1 MPPGA
6 SLASLLL
13 LLAFVLEAG
22 GETVTTSF
30 DFPRFDSSPAD
41 ITFLADASSA
51 NGSLELNKDDIFSYG
66 RAIYTNPI
74 RLWDNQTGNLASFT
88 TNFSFSVIRRPNMT
102 DYADGLAFF
111 LAPPGYPIPENST
124 GGSFSLFNG
133 SCVSQAA
140 KVPVVVVEFDTFQDE
155 GNDAVPHVGIDL
167 GCFKSIRSSSW
178 QSLEG
183 QTRATINAVITYD
196 AGTTML
202 RAIFSGSNGYSRNV
216 PYVVDLRNELPE
228 RVDIGFAGAT
238 GAYFE
243 RHVIHSWSFNSS
255 LDLAHGKGNTTNRG
269 DAGGGNIGL
278 LAGVLAGAGTLAIVG
293 GLALFFVRRRRAY
306 AKNGGQ
312 DEVINESELD
322 EGKGPRS
329 FSYSELARAT
339 RNFAPEEKLGR
350 GGFGDVYRGILN
362 QPKMVVAIKRVAKD
376 SRQGKKEY
384 VAEVKVISRVRHR
397 NLVQLVGW
405 CHEKGELLLAYEYMP
420 NGSLDAHLYN
430 DGGNPLP
437 WPTRYSIARGV
448 AAALLYLHEE
458 SEQCVVHRD
467 VKSSNVMLDVNF
479 NAKLGDFGLARLVD
493 HGGGMETTAV
503 AGTMGYLAPETATTG
518 RASKESDVY
527 SFGVLA
533 LEIAC
538 GRRPIDHG
546 NKEGGV
552 SLVDWVW
559 DLYGKGAILEAADKR
574 LGSDFDRQQM
584 ERLMVAGLCCAHP
597 DHRQRPSMRQVTGIL
612 LFEMPL
618 PNLPTEMPEPSYG
631 GVSVSGFNLTSMNGW
646 SSSTSGTPTGFTT
659 GASVNLAGSGKPHLY
674 PVGR

>member
-6 SLASLLL
+6 SIASLLL

-30 DFPRFDSSPAD
+30 DFPRFDSSPAN

-51 NGSLELNKDDIFSYG
+51 NGSLELNANAEYSYG
-66 RAIYTNPI
+66 RAIYSNPI
-74 RLWDNQTGNLASFT
+74 RLWNNQIGNLASFT
-88 TNFSFSVIRRPNMT
+88 TKFSFSVIRRPNMT
-102 DYADGLAFF
+102 AYADGLAFF
-111 LAPPGYPIPENST
+111 LAPVGYLILDNSKSGEFT
-124 GGSFSLFNG
+124 LFNS
-133 SCVSQAA
+133 SCVSQPTN
-140 KVPVVVVEFDTFQDE
+140 VPVLAVEFDTFKNPYDE
-155 GNDAVPHVGIDL
+155 TETHVGIDL
-167 GCFKSIRSSSW
+167 GCIKSIRSSSW
-178 QSLEG
+178 ESLEG
-183 QTRATINAVITYD
+183 QTRATIDAVITYD
-196 AGTTML
+196 AGTTTL
-202 RAIFSGSNGYSRNV
+202 TAIFSGSSGYNRNL
-216 PYVVDLRNELPE
+216 PYRVDL
-228 RVDIGFAGAT
+228 GFAGTT
-238 GAYFE
+238 GAFFE

-255 LDLAHGKGNTTNRG
+255 LDVADRNGSSTNGG
-269 DAGGGNIGL
+269 DAGGGKKSSNIGL
-278 LAGVLAGAGTLAIVG
+278 LAGVLAGAGTLAIAA
-293 GLALFFVRRRRAY
+293 GLA
-306 AKNGGQ
+306 
-312 DEVINESELD
+312 E
-322 EGKGPRS
+322 GPRS

-350 GGFGDVYRGILN
+350 GGFGDVYRGTLN

-397 NLVQLVGW
+397 NL
-405 CHEKGELLLAYEYMP
+405 GELLLAYEYMP

-467 VKSSNVMLDVNF
+467 VKSSNVILDVNF

-518 RASKESDVY
+518 RASKESTCT
-527 SFGVLA
+527 A
-533 LEIAC
+533 LGC
-538 GRRPIDHG
+538 WPWRSR
-546 NKEGGV
+546 V

-584 ERLMVAGLCCAHP
+584 ERLMMAGLYCAHP
-597 DHRQRPSMRQVTGIL
+597 DHHQRPSMRQVIGIL
-612 LFEMPL
+612 LYEMPL
-618 PNLPTEMPEPSYG
+618 PTLPAEMPEPFYG
-631 GVSVSGFNLTSMNGW
+631 GVSVYGFDLAGINRR
-646 SSSTSGTPTGFTT
+646 SSSTSATSAGFAT
-659 GASVNLAGSGKPHLY
+659 GALIGPGGCRL
-674 PVGR
+674 

>member
-1 MPPGA
+1 
-6 SLASLLL
+6 
-13 LLAFVLEAG
+13 
-22 GETVTTSF
+22 
-30 DFPRFDSSPAD
+30 
-41 ITFLADASSA
+41 
-51 NGSLELNKDDIFSYG
+51 
-66 RAIYTNPI
+66 
-74 RLWDNQTGNLASFT
+74 
-88 TNFSFSVIRRPNMT
+88 MT
-102 DYADGLAFF
+102 AYADGLAFF
-111 LAPPGYPIPENST
+111 LAPVGYLILDNSKSGEFT
-124 GGSFSLFNG
+124 LFNS
-133 SCVSQAA
+133 SCVSQPAN
-140 KVPVVVVEFDTFQDE
+140 VPVLAVEFDTFKNPSYDE
-155 GNDAVPHVGIDL
+155 TETHVGIDL
-167 GCFKSIRSSSW
+167 GCIKSIRSSSW
-178 QSLEG
+178 ESLEG
-183 QTRATINAVITYD
+183 QTRATIDAVITYD
-196 AGTTML
+196 AGTTTL
-202 RAIFSGSNGYSRNV
+202 TAIFSGSSGYNRNL
-216 PYVVDLRNELPE
+216 PYVVDLRKELPE
-228 RVDIGFAGAT
+228 RVDLGFAGTTDAF
-238 GAYFE
+238 FE

-255 LDLAHGKGNTTNRG
+255 LDVADRNGSSTNGG
-269 DAGGGNIGL
+269 DAGGGKKSNNIGL
-278 LAGVLAGAGTLAIVG
+278 LAGVLAGAGTLAIAA
-293 GLALFFVRRRRAY
+293 GLACFFVRRRRAY

-312 DEVINESELD
+312 DDAIDERELD

-329 FSYSELARAT
+329 FSYSELAQAT

-538 GRRPIDHG
+538 GRRPIDYG
-546 NKEGGV
+546 NEEGRV
-552 SLVDWVW
+552 SIVDWVW
-559 DLYGKGAILEAADKR
+559 DLYGKGVVLEAADER
-574 LGSDFDRQQM
+574 LGSDFDWQQM
-584 ERLMVAGLCCAHP
+584 ERLMVVGLCCAHP
-597 DHRQRPSMRQVTGIL
+597 DHHQRPSMRQVISIL

-618 PNLPTEMPEPSYG
+618 PILPAEMPEPFYG
-631 GVSVSGFNLTSMNGW
+631 GVSVYGFDLAGINRR
-646 SSSTSGTPTGFTT
+646 SSSTSATSAGFAT
-659 GASVNLAGSGKPHLY
+659 GALIVPAGPAGSKPLLY
-674 PVGR
+674 PPTS

>member
-1 MPPGA
+1 
-6 SLASLLL
+6 
-13 LLAFVLEAG
+13 
-22 GETVTTSF
+22 
-30 DFPRFDSSPAD
+30 
-41 ITFLADASSA
+41 
-51 NGSLELNKDDIFSYG
+51 
-66 RAIYTNPI
+66 
-74 RLWDNQTGNLASFT
+74 
-88 TNFSFSVIRRPNMT
+88 MT

-255 LDLAHGKGNTTNRG
+255 LDLAHGKGTLQTEVTPEG
-269 DAGGGNIGL
+269 ATSACWLVEGPQEL
-278 LAGVLAGAGTLAIVG
+278 LLFGT
-293 GLALFFVRRRRAY
+293 R
-306 AKNGGQ
+306 
-312 DEVINESELD
+312 
-322 EGKGPRS
+322 P
-329 FSYSELARAT
+329 AT

-559 DLYGKGAILEAADKR
+559 DLYGKGAILEAADRDKR

-631 GVSVSGFNLTSMNGW
+631 GFPFRG
-646 SSSTSGTPTGFTT
+646 ST
-659 GASVNLAGSGKPHLY
+659 
-674 PVGR
+674 